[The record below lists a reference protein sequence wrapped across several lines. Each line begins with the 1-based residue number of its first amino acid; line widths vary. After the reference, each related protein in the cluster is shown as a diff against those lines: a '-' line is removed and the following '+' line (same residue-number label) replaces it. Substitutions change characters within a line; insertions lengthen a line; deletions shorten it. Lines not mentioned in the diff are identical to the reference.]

1 MGTGAAMGTA
11 PRRGFDGRVGARMR
25 TVVPLLGR
33 VALAAH
39 AGAERLVVARLAFP
53 ILARAAVGRAADAAC
68 RRADGRARARVAT
81 GRADRRTESRAAQ
94 RPDGQSDARALGGV
108 RARAVTRLL
117 LGPGLAGARV
127 LRLLLRC
134 LALRRVGVDAGRG
147 LRR

>member
-53 ILARAAVGRAADAAC
+53 ILARAAVGRTADATC
-68 RRADGRARARVAT
+68 RRADGRA
-81 GRADRRTESRAAQ
+81 
-94 RPDGQSDARALGGV
+94 LGCV
-108 RARAVTRLL
+108 RAGAVTRLL

-134 LALRRVGVDAGRG
+134 LALRWVGVGAGPG
-147 LRR
+147 CLR

>member
-39 AGAERLVVARLAFP
+39 AGAERLVV
-53 ILARAAVGRAADAAC
+53 
-68 RRADGRARARVAT
+68 ARVAT

-134 LALRRVGVDAGRG
+134 LALRRVG
-147 LRR
+147 